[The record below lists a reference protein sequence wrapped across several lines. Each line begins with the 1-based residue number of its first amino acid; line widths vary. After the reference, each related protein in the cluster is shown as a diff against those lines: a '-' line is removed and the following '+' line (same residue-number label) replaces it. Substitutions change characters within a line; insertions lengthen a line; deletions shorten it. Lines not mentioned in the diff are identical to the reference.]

1 MDRKGRGK
9 CIPITILMILAGSF
23 YPTCVEGQPDTL
35 NGRNLYNPE
44 RFRVSDTLTNAPSP
58 EGQFQPAGDSIA
70 LRLQFL
76 RDSLMVREQ
85 FIRDSVQRRKRIM
98 ESNEVIFYPLMTESA
113 SLMVE
118 RDNKLIFIVSLKAG
132 KTDIKKAVEELY
144 EVKVQEINTLIT
156 CQGQKKAFVKLKP
169 EFKASDVAIKLGIL

>member
-1 MDRKGRGK
+1 
-9 CIPITILMILAGSF
+9 
-23 YPTCVEGQPDTL
+23 
-35 NGRNLYNPE
+35 
-44 RFRVSDTLTNAPSP
+44 
-58 EGQFQPAGDSIA
+58 
-70 LRLQFL
+70 
-76 RDSLMVREQ
+76 
-85 FIRDSVQRRKRIM
+85 M

-156 CQGQKKAFVKLKP
+156 CQGQKKAFVKLMP